1 MSGLK
6 VGIIGAG
13 KMAGALVQGWVGKG
27 VVAASQVSQEAA
39 GIFVVISKPLQ
50 VMASVPEKDTN
61 LLKPLQ
67 DLGCL
72 GTNDNMEAVS
82 FADVVVLGVKPG
94 VVPFVARD
102 LHNKGKGQLLISI
115 AAGID
120 TKKIQQYF
128 GGDWRFV
135 RAMPNTAVT
144 VGEGATVYCLGEGA
158 GQADSQIV
166 QKLFSSVGFCERVQE
181 HQIDAVTGV
190 SGSGPAYMY
199 LILEAMAD
207 EGVRQGLER
216 QISYSLAAQTMVGA
230 GRMVLDTGTHPGVLK
245 DEVTSPGGSTIAA
258 LRALE
263 LGGLRGT
270 MMSAVSTAADRCR
283 EMNKLTLCQVISG

>member
-1 MSGLK
+1 
-6 VGIIGAG
+6 
-13 KMAGALVQGWVGKG
+13 
-27 VVAASQVSQEAA
+27 
-39 GIFVVISKPLQ
+39 
-50 VMASVPEKDTN
+50 MASVPEKDKH
-61 LLKPLQ
+61 LLKPLE

-72 GTNDNMEAVS
+72 GTNDNIEAAS

-102 LHNKGKGQLLISI
+102 LHNKGKGQLLISV

-128 GGDWRFV
+128 GSDWRFV

-158 GQADSQIV
+158 GQADGQIV
-166 QKLFSSVGFCERVQE
+166 QKLFSSVGFCARVQE
-181 HQIDAVTGV
+181 GQIDAVTGV

-199 LILEAMAD
+199 VILEAMAD

-216 QISYSLAAQTMVGA
+216 HISYSLAAQTMVGA
-230 GRMVLDTGTHPGVLK
+230 GRMVLDTGTHPGMLK

-263 LGGLRGT
+263 LGGLRGI
-270 MMSAVSTAADRCR
+270 MMSAVSAAADRCR
-283 EMNKLTLCQVISG
+283 EMNK